1 MPGPVFIE
9 GDTVA
14 LRTIEE
20 EDLPYLQRQ
29 VNDPT
34 VWRAIGRPDPVNAEQ
49 EREFFDDVVCDDG
62 SVQLLVC
69 ADDDPVGTAGLMFGD
84 GDVRSAELGYW
95 IAPDEHENGYGSEA
109 AELVTEYGF
118 DDRGCHRIEA
128 RVFEF
133 NDASQALLESIG
145 FKCEGRKRDAVFI
158 DGDYQDV
165 LWYGV
170 LAEEWS

>member
-1 MPGPVFIE
+1 MPGPVFID
-9 GDTVA
+9 GDQVT

-20 EDLPYLQRQ
+20 EDLPYLQEQ

-34 VWRAIGRPDPVNAEQ
+34 VWRAIGRRDPVNAEQ
-49 EREFFDDVVCDDG
+49 ERDFFDDVVCDDG

-69 ADDDPVGTAGLMFGD
+69 AGDDPVGTVGFHLDPGAA
-84 GDVRSAELGYW
+84 RTAELGYW
-95 IAPDEHENGYGSEA
+95 IAPDEHGNGYGSEA
-109 AELVTEYGF
+109 ADLLTTYGF
-118 DDRGCHRIEA
+118 EQRGCHRIEA

-145 FKCEGRKRDAVFI
+145 FEREGRKRDAKFI
-158 DGDYQDV
+158 DGEYQDM

-170 LAEEWS
+170 LAEEW

>member
-1 MPGPVFIE
+1 MPGPVFIDGE
-9 GDTVA
+9 SVT

-34 VWRAIGRPDPVNAEQ
+34 VWRAIGRTDPINAEQ
-49 EREFFDDVVCDDG
+49 ERDFFEDVVCEDG

-69 ADDDPVGTAGLMFGD
+69 DDDPVGTVGLYLEEGAA
-84 GDVRSAELGYW
+84 RTAELGYW
-95 IAPDEHENGYGSEA
+95 IAPDDHGNGYGSEA
-109 AELVTEYGF
+109 ATLLTEYGF
-118 DDRGCHRIEA
+118 DQRGCHRIEA
-128 RVFEF
+128 RVFEY

-145 FKCEGRKRDAVFI
+145 FTQEGRRREAAFI
-158 DGDYQDV
+158 DGKYQDI

-170 LAEEWS
+170 LAEEWD